1 MLAIHEVRIG
11 DLVVPNNVFLAPLA
25 GYTNYPFRKQCLKYG
40 AGLAFPE
47 MMNARGFLF
56 NPKGTEALLYTEAEE
71 KIKTVQL
78 FGKDPALLRQV
89 AESETLAKVEL
100 VDLNMGCPMPKI
112 VKNGEGSALL
122 ADFPLASK
130 IIQEVKKSGKRVSVK
145 FRVGLDEKRI
155 ITEDFAKLCEDA
167 GADMITVHGRT
178 KEQVYAGEVRYDEIA
193 RAKKAV
199 HIPVIANGGVMDE
212 ESARLLLDRTGAD
225 GIMIARGALS
235 NPQIFA
241 DLTGAKKD
249 SKRQMILEELEDT
262 KRLFSPHYT
271 VVFMRKMAAFYIK
284 GMRDSVR
291 FKDRLFRAET
301 EESLRALIDEIFP
314 EG

>member
-1 MLAIHEVRIG
+1 MLATHEVRIG

-40 AGLAFPE
+40 AGLTFPE

-56 NPKGTEALLYTEAEE
+56 NPKGTEALLHTEEEE

-89 AESETLAKVEL
+89 AESETLSKVDL

-122 ADFPLASK
+122 SDFPLASE
-130 IIQEVKKSGKRVSVK
+130 IIREVKKSGKRVSVK

-155 ITEDFAKLCEDA
+155 VTEDFAKLCEDA

-178 KEQVYAGEVRYDEIA
+178 REQVYAGEVRYDEIA
-193 RAKKAV
+193 RAKQAV
-199 HIPVIANGGVMDE
+199 RIPVIANGGVMDE

-262 KRLFSPHYT
+262 MRLFSPHFT
-271 VVFMRKMAAFYIK
+271 VVFMRKMVAFYIK

-301 EESLRALIDEIFP
+301 EEALRALIDEIFP